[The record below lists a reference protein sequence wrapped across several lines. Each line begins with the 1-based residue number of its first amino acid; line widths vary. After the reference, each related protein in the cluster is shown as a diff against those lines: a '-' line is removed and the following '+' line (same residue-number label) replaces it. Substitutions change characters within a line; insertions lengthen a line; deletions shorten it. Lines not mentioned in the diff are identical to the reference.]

1 MRYDKIIPIKLVA
14 NSTDELGNVIEECVK
29 LEPIM
34 CRFTAWTAEDIT
46 LYGREC
52 AKTSKKVIVKTGD
65 FKEDFERFIIADK
78 EFNFKVLQKGNRW
91 TVIEVLA
98 WK

>member
-34 CRFTAWTAEDIT
+34 CRFH
-46 LYGREC
+46 
-52 AKTSKKVIVKTGD
+52 
-65 FKEDFERFIIADK
+65 
-78 EFNFKVLQKGNRW
+78 
-91 TVIEVLA
+91 
-98 WK
+98 